1 MYIRIYVCVHTHI
14 HTFIHTFIHIYIHA
28 YTQIHISWIYFGV
41 PTAASPGL
49 GQVRGGVLPKSEFYA
64 NYGVLYDVVLI
75 SIYYI

>member
-1 MYIRIYVCVHTHI
+1 MDIFWC
-14 HTFIHTFIHIYIHA
+14 A
-28 YTQIHISWIYFGV
+28 YGSV
-41 PTAASPGL
+41 ARV